1 MTTLTPERLADIE
14 KRCEKL
20 VPGPWIVDADP
31 DRSDQ
36 LAVRGI
42 DVNGWWI
49 AGACVGIWHDMG
61 GEAHAQ
67 FIAHAR
73 TDIPDLLNEIKRL
86 REEVSNGHEA
96 VFTINE
102 ALAAAKSNGQLWE
115 EDMVGLCKH
124 FGVEITVDN
133 IDNAADQVIEIHDQL
148 RAQLSDAQA
157 ALKVKDRMEAMLV
170 KYRDGIWQADDC
182 GDVLVCP
189 ECEIILEGPHGKSNH
204 KPDCKLYELTA
215 ALQPGSHDEV
225 LAELDKKYQP
235 HIDALRDSTKLRGED
250 MQARVGSALQPGRE

>member
-1 MTTLTPERLADIE
+1 MTTLTPERLAEIE
-14 KRCEKL
+14 KRCNAATA
-20 VPGPWIVDADP
+20 GP
-31 DRSDQ
+31 
-36 LAVRGI
+36 
-42 DVNGWWI
+42 WWI
-49 AGACVGIWHDMG
+49 AQSGYNCTGPRAVSHHNATVEETQPLPIYSERNMD
-61 GEAHAQ
+61 
-67 FIAHAR
+67 FIANSI
-73 TDIPDLLNEIKRL
+73 TDIPDLVSEIKRL

-157 ALKVKDRMEAMLV
+157 ALRVKDRMEAMLV